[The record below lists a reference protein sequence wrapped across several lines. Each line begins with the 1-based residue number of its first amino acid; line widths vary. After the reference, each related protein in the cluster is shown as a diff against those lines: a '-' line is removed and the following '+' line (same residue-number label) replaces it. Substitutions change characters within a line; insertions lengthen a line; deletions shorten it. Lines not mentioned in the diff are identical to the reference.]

1 MCDKPGKMGDIRGV
15 IENVLNVDL
24 RFGAH
29 GKEPSGDGILLIGR
43 DLAQRDRHGARFQG
57 FDQMALLCGGKAA
70 RGLAGD
76 LNIEVRGAL
85 AELAQKLGIKPEVQ
99 NMPLLGIAHM
109 RMKAIGTRSMA
120 GQRAGDRLFYG
131 DGEGGVIRLGQPR
144 PIRRDHKSGQ
154 CGHAA
159 SALSM
164 AVDSLPTSSSICASS
179 MINGGASSTWSPCCP
194 SIVPDI
200 G

>member
-1 MCDKPGKMGDIRGV
+1 MCQCCDFRGCAGLAAGIAPQNDQGLQPVAGDIALCDKPGKMGDIRSV
-15 IENVLNVDL
+15 IEDVLNVDL

-29 GKEPSGDGILLIGR
+29 GKEPSGGGILLIGR
-43 DLAQRDRHGARFQG
+43 DLVQRDRHGARFQG
-57 FDQMALLCGGKAA
+57 FDQMALFCGGKAA

-120 GQRAGDRLFYG
+120 G
-131 DGEGGVIRLGQPR
+131 
-144 PIRRDHKSGQ
+144 
-154 CGHAA
+154 
-159 SALSM
+159 
-164 AVDSLPTSSSICASS
+164 
-179 MINGGASSTWSPCCP
+179 
-194 SIVPDI
+194 
-200 G
+200 